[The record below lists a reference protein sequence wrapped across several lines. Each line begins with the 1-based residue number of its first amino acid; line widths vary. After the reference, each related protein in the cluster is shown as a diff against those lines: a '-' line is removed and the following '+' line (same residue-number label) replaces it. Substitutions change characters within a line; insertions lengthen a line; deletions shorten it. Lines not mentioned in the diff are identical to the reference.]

1 MRQSVSPKCQKAQGM
16 SEFPER
22 VYTQTEVE
30 KAKELIK
37 EGYKHRLT
45 VRGSSRFRNKVR
57 EAREL
62 VKVAGYYD
70 FLRTYI
76 RRIEEI
82 DGLTQ
87 LRQAD
92 AVIWANKYAV
102 DNSADAASLFVQ
114 KADSMK
120 KYLESELYYGDEA
133 EKRSGQKRIEF
144 LQVLSSKSKDKKV
157 IEECDRLLKMWN
169 ESSLVY

>member
-1 MRQSVSPKCQKAQGM
+1 L

-30 KAKELIK
+30 KARELIRK
-37 EGYKHRLT
+37 GFKHRLAI
-45 VRGSSRFRNKVR
+45 RGSSKFRNKVR
-57 EAREL
+57 EALVL
-62 VKVAGYYD
+62 VKVADHYD

-87 LRQAD
+87 LRQAN
-92 AVIWANKYAV
+92 AVIWANKYAIENPV
-102 DNSADAASLFVQ
+102 DAASFFFQ
-114 KADSMK
+114 KAGSMK
-120 KYLESELYYGDEA
+120 RYLEGELYYGGEA
-133 EKRSGQKRIEF
+133 EKRSDWDRMEF
-144 LQVLSSKSKDKKV
+144 LQVLRSRSKEKKV
-157 IEECDRLLKMWN
+157 IVECNRLLKMWS

>member
-1 MRQSVSPKCQKAQGM
+1 L

-22 VYTQTEVE
+22 VYTQIEVE
-30 KAKELIK
+30 KAKELIRK
-37 EGYKHRLT
+37 GYKHRLAI
-45 VRGSSRFRNKVR
+45 RGSSMFRNKVR
-57 EAREL
+57 EALEL

-102 DNSADAASLFVQ
+102 ENSADAASFFVQ

-120 KYLESELYYGDEA
+120 TYLEGELYYGGEA
-133 EKRSGQKRIEF
+133 EKRSDQKRIEF
-144 LQVLSSKSKDKKV
+144 LQVLKSRSKDKKV
-157 IEECDRLLKMWN
+157 IEECDRLLEMWDD
-169 ESSLVY
+169 SSLVY

>member
-1 MRQSVSPKCQKAQGM
+1 M

-57 EAREL
+57 EALEL

-102 DNSADAASLFVQ
+102 DNSADATSFFVQ

-120 KYLESELYYGDEA
+120 KYLESELYYGGEA
-133 EKRSGQKRIEF
+133 EKRIEF
-144 LQVLSSKSKDKKV
+144 LQVLRSKSKDKKV